1 MTLSTMAAKL
11 RRLREHMRMSRP
23 QFAQLLGIPPL
34 TLKNYENG
42 YRDAIPG
49 AILITL
55 ANHPITANY
64 MPYLLMNDRPI
75 DELGVMEQP
84 PVSTQPEIV
93 YSEDGEIFGDYHPD
107 DFESGDRYYSGERK
121 DITPSSLVSKFVID
135 SIIEHMDEQLAHLC
149 DEAAEGA
156 LSIADDKED
165 ELEKVIHAFMDKH
178 CTISCYRVVNIQEHV
193 AGSSDECQGGAV

>member
-75 DELGVMEQP
+75 DELGVMALQP
-84 PVSTQPEIV
+84 VNTETEIV
-93 YSEDGEIFGDYHPD
+93 YSKDGELFSDYNPD
-107 DFESGDRYYSGERK
+107 DFEPGDHYYSGERK
-121 DITPSSLVSKFVID
+121 DIAPSSLVSKFVVEEIR
-135 SIIEHMDEQLAHLC
+135 ERMDEKLADLC
-149 DEAAEGA
+149 GEAAEDT
-156 LSIADDKED
+156 LSLASNKQE
-165 ELEKVIHAFMDKH
+165 ELEKIINDFMDKH
-178 CTISCYRVVNIQEHV
+178 CTISCFRVVNIQEHI
-193 AGSSDECQGGAV
+193 AGSTDERQGGAA

>member
-1 MTLSTMAAKL
+1 MTLSIMAAKL
-11 RRLREHMRMSRP
+11 RRLREHMRMSRT
-23 QFAQLLGIPPL
+23 QFSQLLGIPPL

-64 MPYLLMNDRPI
+64 MPYLLMNDRAI

-93 YSEDGEIFGDYHPD
+93 YSEDGETFGGYHPD
-107 DFESGDRYYSGERK
+107 DFEPGDRYYSGEKK
-121 DITPSSLVSKFVID
+121 DIAPGSLVANFVVD
-135 SIIEHMDEQLAHLC
+135 GIIEHMDDGLADLC
-149 DEAAEGA
+149 GDASEDAWR
-156 LSIADDKED
+156 LVDDKKG
-165 ELEKVIHAFMDKH
+165 ELVTIIRDFMDKNVQ
-178 CTISCYRVVNIQEHV
+178 ISCYQVVNVQEHV
-193 AGSSDECQGGAV
+193 AGSSDERQGGAA